1 MKYAKRLL
9 VIIKLRNYNRILNFI
24 INKKTTADK
33 LITVVIT
40 IREYRELSEIEIFS
54 IKDSFDDGIKVTV
67 LSS

>member
-9 VIIKLRNYNRILNFI
+9 VIIKLRNYNRILIFI

-40 IREYRELSEIEIFS
+40 IREYRELSEIEILCPRLKS
-54 IKDSFDDGIKVTV
+54 
-67 LSS
+67 

>member
-9 VIIKLRNYNRILNFI
+9 VIIKLRNYNRILIFI